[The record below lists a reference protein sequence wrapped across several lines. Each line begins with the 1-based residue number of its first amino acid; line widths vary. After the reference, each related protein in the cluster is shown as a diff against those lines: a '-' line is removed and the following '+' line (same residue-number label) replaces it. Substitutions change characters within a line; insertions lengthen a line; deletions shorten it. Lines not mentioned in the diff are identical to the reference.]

1 MANNF
6 KNAVV
11 YNISADETLPSTIY
25 TTPTSKKAIAI
36 EIDVSNNSSAGV
48 TVTTLLEDESQ
59 GASTD
64 LSITNVA
71 GVDGATNSVFTTASS
86 HGYAVNDRIR
96 FNQSAGTAPGGITG
110 GAEGTTE
117 MTGKIYYVATVD
129 STTTFKAAIS
139 RSSSTYIQCSS
150 AGSSPTVRKLYIATV
165 VRNAP
170 VPVGSTLKVISG
182 QKLVLESSSASVHD
196 KILAWCSSANNVDC
210 IASVLEDVS

>member
-11 YNISADETLPSTIY
+11 YNISADETLPSIIY
-25 TTPTSKKAIAI
+25 SAPTSKKAIAI

-64 LSITNVA
+64 LSITTVT
-71 GVDGATNSVFTTASS
+71 GTNGSTDTVFTTASN

-96 FNQSAGTAPGGITG
+96 FNQSAGTAPGALTG
-110 GAEGTTE
+110 GAEGT
-117 MTGKIYYVATVD
+117 GKIYYVSSVD
-129 STTTFKAAIS
+129 SVTQFKAAIS
-139 RSSSTYIQCSS
+139 RSSSTHIQCSS
-150 AGSSPTVRKLYIATV
+150 GGSSPTVRKLYIATV

-182 QKLVLESSSASVHD
+182 QTLVLESSSATVHD
-196 KILAWCSSANNVDC
+196 KILAWCSSANNVDV

>member
-11 YNISADETLPSTIY
+11 YNISADETLPSIIY
-25 TTPTSKKAIAI
+25 SAPTSKKAIAI

-59 GASTD
+59 GASSDQVISTVTGTNGSTD
-64 LSITNVA
+64 T
-71 GVDGATNSVFTTASS
+71 VFTTSGV
-86 HGYAVNDRIR
+86 HGLAVNDRIR
-96 FNQSAGTAPGGITG
+96 FNQSAGTAPGALTG
-110 GAEGTTE
+110 GAEGT
-117 MTGKIYYVATVD
+117 GKIYYVSSVD
-129 STTTFKAAIS
+129 SVTQFKAAIS

-150 AGSSPTVRKLYIATV
+150 AGTNPAVRKLYIVTI

-170 VPVGSTLKVISG
+170 VPVGSTLKVIAG
-182 QKLVLESSSASVHD
+182 QKLVLESSSATVHD
-196 KILAWCSSANNVDC
+196 KILAWCSSTNNVDC

>member
-11 YNISADETLPSTIY
+11 YNVSADETLPSTIY

-48 TVTTLLEDESQ
+48 TVTTLLEDESK

-64 LSITNVA
+64 LSITTVT
-71 GVDGATNSVFTTASS
+71 GTNCSTDTVFTTASA

-96 FNQSAGTAPGGITG
+96 FNQSAGTAPGALTG
-110 GAEGTTE
+110 GAEG
-117 MTGKIYYVATVD
+117 TGKIYYVASVD
-129 STTTFKAAIS
+129 STTTFKAGIS
-139 RSSSTYIQCSS
+139 RGATTYIQCSS
-150 AGSSPTVRKLYIATV
+150 AGSSPTVRKLYIVTV

-170 VPVGSTLKVISG
+170 VPVGSTLKVIAG
-182 QKLVLESSSASVHD
+182 QKLVLESSSATVHD

>member
-11 YNISADETLPSTIY
+11 YNISADETLPSEIY
-25 TTPTSKKAIAI
+25 AAPTSKKAIAI

-48 TVTTLLEDESQ
+48 TVTTLLEDESK

-64 LSITNVA
+64 LSITTVT
-71 GVDGATNSVFTTASS
+71 GTNGSTDSVFTTASN
-86 HGYAVNDRIR
+86 HGYSVNDRIR
-96 FNQSAGTAPGGITG
+96 FNQSAGTAPGAITG
-110 GAEGTTE
+110 GAEGT
-117 MTGKIYYVATVD
+117 GKIYYVSSVD
-129 STTTFKAAIS
+129 SVTQFKAAIS
-139 RSSSTYIQCSS
+139 RDSSTHIQCSS
-150 AGSSPTVRKLYIATV
+150 GGSSPTVRKLYIATV

-196 KILAWCSSANNVDC
+196 KILAWCSSANNVDV

>member
-11 YNISADETLPSTIY
+11 YNISADETLPSIIY
-25 TTPTSKKAIAI
+25 SAPTSKKAIAI

-64 LSITNVA
+64 LSITTVT
-71 GVDGATNSVFTTASS
+71 GTNGSTDTVFTTASN
-86 HGYAVNDRIR
+86 HGYVVNDRIR
-96 FNQSAGTAPGGITG
+96 FNQSAGTAPGGLTG
-110 GAEGTTE
+110 GIEG
-117 MTGKIYYVATVD
+117 TGKIYYVSSVD
-129 STTTFKAAIS
+129 SVTQFKAAIS
-139 RSSSTYIQCSS
+139 RSSSTYIQCTNT
-150 AGSSPTVRKLYIATV
+150 GSSPTVRKLYIATV

>member
-11 YNISADETLPSTIY
+11 YNVSADETLPSTIY
-25 TTPTSKKAIAI
+25 STPTSKKAIAI
-36 EIDVSNNSSAGV
+36 EIDVSNNSNAGV
-48 TVTTLLEDESQ
+48 TVTTLLEDESK
-59 GASTD
+59 GAATDQVISTVTGTNGSTD
-64 LSITNVA
+64 T
-71 GVDGATNSVFTTASS
+71 VFTTSGV
-86 HGYAVNDRIR
+86 HGLAVNDRIR
-96 FNQSAGTAPGGITG
+96 FNQSAGTAPGALTG
-110 GAEGTTE
+110 GAEG
-117 MTGKIYYVATVD
+117 TGKIYYVATID

-182 QKLVLESSSASVHD
+182 QKLVLESSSATVHD

>member
-11 YNISADETLPSTIY
+11 YNISADETLPSEIY
-25 TTPTSKKAIAI
+25 AAPTSKKAIAI

-59 GASTD
+59 GASSD

-71 GVDGATNSVFTTASS
+71 GTNGSTDTVFTTASN
-86 HGYAVNDRIR
+86 HGYSVNDRIR
-96 FNQSAGTAPGGITG
+96 FNQSAGTAPGNITG
-110 GAEGTTE
+110 GAEN
-117 MTGKIYYVATVD
+117 TGKIYYVSSVD
-129 STTTFKAAIS
+129 SATQFKAAIS
-139 RSSSTYIQCSS
+139 RSSSTHIQCSS
-150 AGSSPTVRKLYIATV
+150 AGSSPAVRKLYIATV

-182 QKLVLESSSASVHD
+182 QKLVLESSSATVHD
-196 KILAWCSSANNVDC
+196 KILAWCSSTENVDV

>member
-11 YNISADETLPSTIY
+11 YNISADETLPSIIY
-25 TTPTSKKAIAI
+25 SAPTSKKAIAI

-59 GASTD
+59 GASSDQVISTVTGTNGSTD
-64 LSITNVA
+64 T
-71 GVDGATNSVFTTASS
+71 VFTTSGV
-86 HGYAVNDRIR
+86 HGLAVNDRIR
-96 FNQSAGTAPGGITG
+96 FNQSAGTAPGALTG
-110 GAEGTTE
+110 GAEGT
-117 MTGKIYYVATVD
+117 GKIYYVSSVD
-129 STTTFKAAIS
+129 SVTQFKAAIS
-139 RSSSTYIQCSS
+139 RSSSTHIQCSS
-150 AGSSPTVRKLYIATV
+150 GGSSPTVRKLYIATV

-182 QKLVLESSSASVHD
+182 QKLVLESSSATVHD
-196 KILAWCSSANNVDC
+196 KILAWCSSTNNVDC

>member
-11 YNISADETLPSTIY
+11 YNISADETLPSIIY
-25 TTPTSKKAIAI
+25 SAPTSKKAIAI

-96 FNQSAGTAPGGITG
+96 FNQAAGTAPGAITG
-110 GAEGTTE
+110 GAEG
-117 MTGKIYYVATVD
+117 TGKIYYVATVD
-129 STTTFKAAIS
+129 SATTFKA
-139 RSSSTYIQCSS
+139 
-150 AGSSPTVRKLYIATV
+150 
-165 VRNAP
+165 
-170 VPVGSTLKVISG
+170 
-182 QKLVLESSSASVHD
+182 
-196 KILAWCSSANNVDC
+196 
-210 IASVLEDVS
+210 

>member
-11 YNISADETLPSTIY
+11 YNVSADETLPSIIY

-48 TVTTLLEDESQ
+48 TVTTLLEDESK
-59 GASTD
+59 GAATDQVISTVTGIN
-64 LSITNVA
+64 S
-71 GVDGATNSVFTTASS
+71 ATNTVFTTSGV
-86 HGYAVNDRIR
+86 HGLTVNDRIR
-96 FNQSAGTAPGGITG
+96 FNQSAGTAPGGLTG
-110 GAEGTTE
+110 GAEG
-117 MTGKIYYVATVD
+117 TGKIYYVASVD
-129 STTTFKAAIS
+129 STTTFKAGVS
-139 RSSSTYIQCSS
+139 RGATTYIQCSS

-170 VPVGSTLKVISG
+170 VPVGGTLKVISG
-182 QKLVLESSSASVHD
+182 QKLLLESTSATVHD

>member
-25 TTPTSKKAIAI
+25 SAPTSKKAIAI

-59 GASTD
+59 GASSDQVISTVTGTNGSTD
-64 LSITNVA
+64 T
-71 GVDGATNSVFTTASS
+71 VFTTSGV
-86 HGYAVNDRIR
+86 HGLAVNDRIR
-96 FNQSAGTAPGGITG
+96 FNQSAGTAPGAITG
-110 GAEGTTE
+110 GAEGT
-117 MTGKIYYVATVD
+117 GKIYYVSSVD
-129 STTTFKAAIS
+129 SVTQFKAAIS
-139 RSSSTYIQCSS
+139 RSSSTHIQCSS
-150 AGSSPTVRKLYIATV
+150 GGSSPTVRKLYIATV

>member
-11 YNISADETLPSTIY
+11 YNISADETLPSIIY
-25 TTPTSKKAIAI
+25 SAPTSKKAIAI

-59 GASTD
+59 GASSDQVISTVTGTNGSTD
-64 LSITNVA
+64 T
-71 GVDGATNSVFTTASS
+71 VFTTSGV
-86 HGYAVNDRIR
+86 HGLAVNDRIR
-96 FNQSAGTAPGGITG
+96 FNQSAGTAPGALTG
-110 GAEGTTE
+110 GAEG
-117 MTGKIYYVATVD
+117 TGKIYYVATID
-129 STTTFKAAIS
+129 SATTFKAAIS
-139 RSSSTYIQCSS
+139 RSSSTYIQCTNT
-150 AGSSPTVRKLYIATV
+150 GSSPTVRKLYIATV

>member
-11 YNISADETLPSTIY
+11 YNVSADETLPSIIY

-48 TVTTLLEDESQ
+48 TVTTLLEDESK
-59 GASTD
+59 GAATDQVISTVTGIN
-64 LSITNVA
+64 S
-71 GVDGATNSVFTTASS
+71 ATNTVFTTSGV
-86 HGYAVNDRIR
+86 HGLTVNDRIR
-96 FNQSAGTAPGGITG
+96 FNQSAGTAPGGLTG
-110 GAEGTTE
+110 GAEG
-117 MTGKIYYVATVD
+117 TGKIYYVASVD
-129 STTTFKAAIS
+129 STTTFKAGVS
-139 RSSSTYIQCSS
+139 RGATTYIQCSS

-170 VPVGSTLKVISG
+170 VPVGGTLKVISG
-182 QKLVLESSSASVHD
+182 QKLVLESTSATVHD

>member
-11 YNISADETLPSTIY
+11 YNISSDETLPSEIY
-25 TTPTSKKAIAI
+25 AAPTSKKAIAI

-48 TVTTLLEDESQ
+48 TVTTLLEDESK

-64 LSITNVA
+64 QVISTVTGTN
-71 GVDGATNSVFTTASS
+71 GSTDTVFTTSGV
-86 HGYAVNDRIR
+86 HGLTVNDRIR

-110 GAEGTTE
+110 GAEN
-117 MTGKIYYVATVD
+117 TGKIYYVSSVD
-129 STTTFKAAIS
+129 SATQFKAAIS
-139 RSSSTYIQCSS
+139 RSSSTHIQCSS
-150 AGSSPTVRKLYIATV
+150 AGSSPTERKLYIATI

-182 QKLVLESSSASVHD
+182 QKLVLESSSATVHD
-196 KILAWCSSANNVDC
+196 KILAWCSSTENVDV

>member
-11 YNISADETLPSTIY
+11 YNVSADETLPSTIY

-59 GASTD
+59 GASSD

-71 GVDGATNSVFTTASS
+71 GTNGSTNTVFTTASN
-86 HGYAVNDRIR
+86 HGYTVNDRIR
-96 FNQSAGTAPGGITG
+96 FNQSAGTAPGAITG
-110 GAEGTTE
+110 GAEG
-117 MTGKIYYVATVD
+117 TGKIYYVATVD
-129 STTTFKAAIS
+129 SATTFKAGIS
-139 RSSSTYIQCSS
+139 RGATTYIQCSS
-150 AGSSPTVRKLYIATV
+150 AGTNPAVRKLYIVTV

-170 VPVGSTLKVISG
+170 VPVGSTLKVIAG
-182 QKLVLESSSASVHD
+182 QKLVLESSSATVHD

>member
-11 YNISADETLPSTIY
+11 YNVSADETLPSTIY

-48 TVTTLLEDESQ
+48 TVTTLMEDESQ
-59 GASTD
+59 GASSD

-71 GVDGATNSVFTTASS
+71 GTNGSTDTVFTTASA
-86 HGYAVNDRIR
+86 HGYTVNDRIR
-96 FNQSAGTAPGGITG
+96 FNQAAGTAPGAITG
-110 GAEGTTE
+110 GAEG
-117 MTGKIYYVATVD
+117 TGKIYYVATVD
-129 STTTFKAAIS
+129 SNTTFKAGIS
-139 RSSSTYIQCSS
+139 RGATTYIQCSS
-150 AGSSPTVRKLYIATV
+150 AGTNPAVRKLYIVTV

-170 VPVGSTLKVISG
+170 VPVGGTLKVIAG
-182 QKLVLESSSASVHD
+182 QKLVLESSSATVHD

>member
-11 YNISADETLPSTIY
+11 YNVSADETLPSTIY

-48 TVTTLLEDESQ
+48 TVTTLLEDESK
-59 GASTD
+59 GASSDQVISTVTG
-64 LSITNVA
+64 TN
-71 GVDGATNSVFTTASS
+71 GSTNTVFTTSGV
-86 HGYAVNDRIR
+86 HGLTVNDRIR
-96 FNQSAGTAPGGITG
+96 FNQSAGTAPAGLTG
-110 GAEGTTE
+110 GAEG
-117 MTGKIYYVATVD
+117 TGKIYYVASVD
-129 STTTFKAAIS
+129 STTTFKAGIS
-139 RSSSTYIQCSS
+139 RGATTYIQCSS
-150 AGSSPTVRKLYIATV
+150 AGSSPTVRKLYIVTV

-170 VPVGSTLKVISG
+170 VPVGSTLKVIAG
-182 QKLVLESSSASVHD
+182 QKLVLESSSATVHD

>member
-11 YNISADETLPSTIY
+11 YNVSADETLPSTIY

-48 TVTTLLEDESQ
+48 TVTTLMEDESQ
-59 GASTD
+59 GASSD

-71 GVDGATNSVFTTASS
+71 GTNGSTDTVFTTASA
-86 HGYAVNDRIR
+86 HGYTVNDRIR
-96 FNQSAGTAPGGITG
+96 FNQAAGTAPGAITG
-110 GAEGTTE
+110 GAEG
-117 MTGKIYYVATVD
+117 TGKIYYVATVD
-129 STTTFKAAIS
+129 SATTFKAGIS
-139 RSSSTYIQCSS
+139 RGATTYIQCSS
-150 AGSSPTVRKLYIATV
+150 AGTNPAVRKLYIVTV

-170 VPVGSTLKVISG
+170 VPVGSTLKVIAG
-182 QKLVLESSSASVHD
+182 QKLVLESSSATVHD
-196 KILAWCSSANNVDC
+196 KILAWCSSANDVDC